1 MAPLGKIIIVT
12 VGMEDIV
19 VPLFSFLSKEPSIIG
34 SCSATP
40 KEVVSVLHPYLFTYL
55 VRSLMYRRT
64 LTDSHCRTRCWSL
77 QHSTKSSQSCRH
89 LQ

>member
-40 KEVVSVLHPYLFTYL
+40 KEVDQMLEFAAFHKIKPVLQTFAMTQEGITGALDKL
-55 VRSLMYRRT
+55 EKNQIR
-64 LTDSHCRTRCWSL
+64 
-77 QHSTKSSQSCRH
+77 
-89 LQ
+89 